1 MRKIK
6 KVMLLLAIIFVF
18 SNSIGCTRNQE
29 DKEVDNIVKEE
40 IHIDKEEVEEQ
51 EEEEVVAYKALYKE
65 EVNSL
70 IDKYGKFETGPAG
83 MIKGIKYG
91 QLIDFDKDEIPEM
104 IILHDMQVMLYTI
117 KDGEVKCIYEG
128 IIGERYGQSDVSYTL
143 RVNDNSENPG
153 LIVYNSEKTW
163 EEERIT
169 IVTVENGEAKTKE
182 LYAKTESGND
192 IPIRDNLIEFFIDN
206 QNVTKDEYNNIYNS
220 IVKEAKSI
228 DACWNYESATSS
240 ELETFI
246 NSLQ

>member
-6 KVMLLLAIIFVF
+6 GVMLLLAIIFVF
-18 SNSIGCTRNQE
+18 SNGVGCTSKQE
-29 DKEVDNIVKEE
+29 DKEVDNIVQEE
-40 IHIDKEEVEEQ
+40 IDKEEVEEQ
-51 EEEEVVAYKALYKE
+51 EEEIVDYKALYKE

-70 IDKYGKFETGPAG
+70 IDKYGRFETESTG

-117 KDGEVKCIYEG
+117 KDGEVKCIYDG
-128 IIGERYGQSDVSYTL
+128 VIGERYGQSDVSYTF
-143 RVNDNSENPG
+143 RVNDNSENPS
-153 LIVYNSEKTW
+153 LTVYNSEKTW
-163 EEERIT
+163 EEEKIT

-182 LYAKTESGND
+182 LYAKTESGNN

-220 IVKEAKSI
+220 IVKEAKNI
-228 DACWNYESATSS
+228 DACWNYESATLS
-240 ELETFI
+240 ELEAFI